1 VKYEP
6 DGWMKRG
13 LAALLLLLAIA
24 FGVHLA
30 YELLAPLL
38 PEVIVLVVLGVLYA
52 LIFGRRH

>member
-1 VKYEP
+1 MRLQS

-30 YELLAPLL
+30 YELLVPLL
-38 PEVIVLVVLGVLYA
+38 PGVIVLVVLGVLYA
-52 LIFGRRH
+52 LIFGRR

>member
-1 VKYEP
+1 MRFQP

-30 YELLAPLL
+30 YEFLAPLL
-38 PEVIVLVVLGVLYA
+38 PEVIVLVVLGVLYTVV
-52 LIFGRRH
+52 FGRRY

>member
-1 VKYEP
+1 MKYEP

-13 LAALLLLLAIA
+13 QAALLLLLAIA

-38 PEVIVLVVLGVLYA
+38 PEVIVLVVLGVLYT
-52 LIFGRRH
+52 LIFGRRY